1 MKQSIIRL
9 LFVLGVLCFAT
20 AAVAF
25 VPSGFRWRLPVPYEV
40 NTGSSQE
47 LGRDTTLASIQASYQ
62 NWSAPQCSG
71 YRSEFRGE
79 TNNSYRVGDGMNTH
93 IWFYNPNQRPRELG
107 GRATIGVTLSLFSGN
122 NASDGDILFNGIDHS
137 WTTNAVRQGQVDAV
151 SIITHEVGH
160 QLGLNHSPFQNATMY
175 AAYLG
180 GNGAATLADD
190 DIEGVCSLYPSGA
203 QADCQ
208 NDGDCPGDQR
218 CVGGGCVERE
228 QAGGGAIGDPCGEG
242 IGGCPQGLF
251 CARGADGNAFCTREC
266 GNGCPDGWACQQVQG
281 NNGQIFNICLPDG
294 GGGNQAGRGYGEEC
308 QNSSQCSS
316 GFCIGDGVRSFCSQ
330 ACAGPQDC
338 PPGSECYQ
346 VQGGG
351 GACTI
356 KHRRWSRCGSSWLK
370 TSLYLR
376 RPSRYG
382 TSGGD
387 GDAGMAPVLE
397 PSGRRSSLSCGS
409 ADGPSGQVT
418 VRAPSIPGLP
428 TAAAVAVLA
437 GALPGPGWSS
447 ASPYSLSREPR
458 TSN

>member
-47 LGRDTTLASIQASYQ
+47 LGRDATLASIQANYQ

-79 TNNSYRVGDGMNTH
+79 TNNGYQVGDGMNTH
-93 IWFYNPNQRPRELG
+93 IWFYNRTSVPGSLRPRH
-107 GRATIGVTLSLFSGN
+107 RDTLSLFSGN

-151 SIITHEVGH
+151 SIITHEGGH

-251 CARGADGNAFCTREC
+251 CARGADGNAFCTR
-266 GNGCPDGWACQQVQG
+266 
-281 NNGQIFNICLPDG
+281 
-294 GGGNQAGRGYGEEC
+294 
-308 QNSSQCSS
+308 
-316 GFCIGDGVRSFCSQ
+316 GV
-330 ACAGPQDC
+330 AVDVPTVGP
-338 PPGSECYQ
+338 
-346 VQGGG
+346 
-351 GACTI
+351 AN
-356 KHRRWSRCGSSWLK
+356 RCRAI
-370 TSLYLR
+370 T
-376 RPSRYG
+376 
-382 TSGGD
+382 
-387 GDAGMAPVLE
+387 A
-397 PSGRRSSLSCGS
+397 RSSTSVSLM
-409 ADGPSGQVT
+409 
-418 VRAPSIPGLP
+418 
-428 TAAAVAVLA
+428 
-437 GALPGPGWSS
+437 GWQ
-447 ASPYSLSREPR
+447 
-458 TSN
+458 